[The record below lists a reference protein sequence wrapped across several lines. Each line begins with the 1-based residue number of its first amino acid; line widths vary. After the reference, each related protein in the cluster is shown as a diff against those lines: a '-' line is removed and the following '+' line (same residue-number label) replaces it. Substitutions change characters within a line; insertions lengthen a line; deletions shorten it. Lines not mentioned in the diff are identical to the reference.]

1 MDLLTLPE
9 DVLRELL
16 GYLDIRSMVMFTS
29 TTKHLRAHGLE
40 TYRHHPVHFHS
51 WQDYISTRME
61 IHKEEKARCITIQAR
76 HAAIDAIRRASL
88 QWEQLRLPS
97 DKRLL
102 QQFRRDLID
111 LPNR

>member
-9 DVLRELL
+9 DILRELL
-16 GYLDIRSMVMFTS
+16 GYLDIKSMVMFTS

-51 WQDYISTRME
+51 WQDYISTRTE
-61 IHKEEKARCITIQAR
+61 IHKEEKGRCVTIKAR
-76 HAAIDAIRRASL
+76 HAAIDAIWRASL

-97 DKRLL
+97 DKKLL